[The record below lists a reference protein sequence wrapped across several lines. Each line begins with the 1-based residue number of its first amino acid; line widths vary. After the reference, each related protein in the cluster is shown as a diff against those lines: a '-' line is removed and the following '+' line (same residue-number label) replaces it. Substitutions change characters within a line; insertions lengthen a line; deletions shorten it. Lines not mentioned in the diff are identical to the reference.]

1 MIHLDSHIQIGKRLK
16 ALRAATTLTQK
27 AIGELAGTNQSSID
41 RYEHDRSIV
50 PYRILI
56 WYADYFDVSLDY
68 IYGRTTDPHGKYYS
82 FHPERVQE
90 HFKNKT
96 DWNEFVES
104 CFTEGSPMNKR
115 FKEMLLSM
123 AAEETK

>member
-1 MIHLDSHIQIGKRLK
+1 MIQLDSHLQIGKRLK
-16 ALRAATTLTQK
+16 ALRSTTTLTQK

-68 IYGRTTDPHGKYYS
+68 IYGRTDDPHGKYYA
-82 FHPERVQE
+82 FQPAKVQE
-90 HFKNKT
+90 QFRNKS

-104 CFTEGSPMNKR
+104 CFIEGSPMNKR
-115 FKEMLLSM
+115 FKEMLLRM
-123 AAEETK
+123 ANEQEG